1 MNIEKW
7 TKIAITVSIAHLFL
21 YIFLYFFYDLD
32 PSNNKNIKEAVESFG
47 TVGVYPSEVF
57 FGMFGGVGLISIILF
72 YWNAW
77 KNSRA
82 SLYFYIIHIISF
94 VGFAFFDESAVSV
107 SYSMLQFY
115 ESLSFAFDGF
125 IIACIFISTSK
136 QKIGAPPN

>member
-32 PSNNKNIKEAVESFG
+32 PSNNKNIKEAVESFS
-47 TVGVYPSEVF
+47 TAGVYPSEAF
-57 FGMFGGVGLISIILF
+57 SGMFVGMWLISLILF

-82 SLYFYIIHIISF
+82 SLYFYIINLISLICF
-94 VGFAFFDESAVSV
+94 TFFDESALSV
-107 SYSMLQFY
+107 SYSMLNLY
-115 ESLSFAFDGF
+115 ESFSYAFDGF
-125 IIACIFISTSK
+125 IIACIFISTNK